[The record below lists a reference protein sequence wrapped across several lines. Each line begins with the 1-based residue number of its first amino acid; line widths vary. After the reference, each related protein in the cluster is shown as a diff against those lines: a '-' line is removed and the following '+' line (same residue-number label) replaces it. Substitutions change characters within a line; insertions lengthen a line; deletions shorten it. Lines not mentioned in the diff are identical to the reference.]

1 MELIP
6 KPEFSIVTRTSSKA
20 WIPELIAAAGAQVTE
35 TYIDFF
41 TATIRNRNTR
51 QAYARACWQFFDW
64 CAAHGLE
71 LTTVRPFHVAAW
83 IEDFPGS
90 KPTIKQK
97 LAAVRML
104 YDFLVVRQIT
114 TSNPAH
120 AVRGPKY
127 VVKKGKTP
135 VWSRED
141 AKTLLDSIPKDSVAG
156 LRDLALIAAMFYSF
170 ARVSA
175 VLKLKVDDYYHNGAR
190 RRLRLHEKGGK
201 EHEMPVHHLL
211 EQILDEYIVA
221 AGLQSGQPLFQS
233 VNSAGTA
240 VTGRALNR
248 YNAWAAIRKR
258 AKAAGFLTPVGCHT
272 WRATGIT
279 IYLENDGRLEHAQQM
294 AGHESPRTTKLYD
307 RTKDEITLSE
317 VERIRL

>member
-1 MELIP
+1 MRELISRILYIWVSRRWSSRKLP
-6 KPEFSIVTRTSSKA
+6 LLTRIIVADSGDRRSHGSGRTRCAQQACRCVALANAGSRPA
-20 WIPELIAAAGAQVTE
+20 AFPVACIAAGGTAGP
-35 TYIDFF
+35 Y
-41 TATIRNRNTR
+41 
-51 QAYARACWQFFDW
+51 
-64 CAAHGLE
+64 
-71 LTTVRPFHVAAW
+71 
-83 IEDFPGS
+83 FPGS
-90 KPTIKQK
+90 KPTIKLK

-104 YDFLVVRQIT
+104 YDFLVVRQIKR
-114 TSNPAH
+114 SNPAH
-120 AVRGPKY
+120 SVRGPKY
-127 VVKKGKTP
+127 VVQKGKTP

-141 AKTLLDSIPKDSVAG
+141 AKTLLDSIPKNSVSG

-201 EHEMPVHHLL
+201 EHDMPVHHLL
-211 EQILDEYIVA
+211 EQILNEYIEA

-233 VNSAGTA
+233 VNSAGME